1 MREVYLKGV
10 IIPMVTPFDAQGRLD
25 EAATRQL
32 TNYLIERGVHGLFP
46 AGSTGEGPLLTADE
60 RRRLAEIVVQETA
73 GRVPVII
80 HTGALTQAE
89 TIALTQ
95 HAQSIGAQGVAVVTP
110 FYFRLK
116 DEALFRFYAQVAA
129 SVPDFPIFLYNIP
142 QLTGNNLS
150 AELVARLVEHCPNI
164 VGMKD
169 SSGSLATLAA
179 SLPLR
184 GGKFSAAIGADGLF
198 LAAVAMGIGASVSG
212 NANVVP
218 ELFVA
223 LYNAAFSGDFAR
235 ARELQRQVDAV
246 RRILEDGSDLSLFKG
261 MLAKRGI
268 PVGTVRPPLFQASE
282 AVIEQRWQALN
293 ALNLKLMA
301 VSPVGA

>member
-1 MREVYLKGV
+1 MQEIYLKGV

-60 RRRLAEIVVQETA
+60 RRQLAEIVVQETA

-95 HAQSIGAQGVAVVTP
+95 HAQSIGAQGVAIVTP

-116 DEALFRFYAQVAA
+116 DEALLRFYEQVAA

-142 QLTGNNLS
+142 QLTGNNIS
-150 AELVARLVEHCPNI
+150 AELVARLVERCPNI

-223 LYNAAFSGDFAR
+223 LYDAAASGDLVRAR
-235 ARELQRQVDAV
+235 ALQRQIDVV
-246 RRILEDGSDLSLFKG
+246 RRILEDGGDLSLFKG

-268 PVGTVRPPLFQASE
+268 PVGKVRPPLFQTSD
-282 AVIEQRWQALN
+282 AVIEQRWQELSALH
-293 ALNLKLMA
+293 LNLLA
-301 VSPVGA
+301 VSPVRA